1 MERTATIF
9 AAMSMNWIACKDQM
23 PIERDKVLFLAFDTD
38 VKIGYLMERDWNA
51 NLFDREFYA
60 VCSVDFYKVN
70 DEVNYW
76 MPLPEAPK
84 P

>member
-1 MERTATIF
+1 
-9 AAMSMNWIACKDQM
+9 
-23 PIERDKVLFLAFDTD
+23 LFLAFDTD
-38 VKIGYLMERDWNA
+38 VKLGYLMERDWNA
-51 NLFDREFYA
+51 DLFNREFYA

-76 MPLPEAPK
+76 MPLPEPPK